1 MEPLSRSS
9 RISCVEHYRTL
20 IKALKDPLY
29 IENRTL
35 QGIVNPG
42 IIQVPMLSVAALHSS
57 HLVCF
62 AGGCLEF
69 PKIRGTLF
77 WGPYKD
83 PTTWGTTPGFTGFFC
98 SRPYYGARILGS
110 PRFRTPIS
118 GTHRPRTHA
127 HTHTHTHRQR
137 QRNTLKTPKH
147 PKSIQNQSKH
157 TPNTLRTRFNSGVLR
172 FSSSVS
178 ASSLR
183 GPGADLAGLLVQ
195 GLRV

>member
-9 RISCVEHYRTL
+9 RISCIEHYRPL

-127 HTHTHTHRQR
+127 HTHTHTHTDRDR
-137 QRNTLKTPKH
+137 ETPLKPLNTLNPSKIKVNTP
-147 PKSIQNQSKH
+147 Q
-157 TPNTLRTRFNSGVLR
+157 TP
-172 FSSSVS
+172 
-178 ASSLR
+178 
-183 GPGADLAGLLVQ
+183 
-195 GLRV
+195 

>member
-1 MEPLSRSS
+1 MQKPAATADHTWSMAINETHMHMVACMRASIIRK
-9 RISCVEHYRTL
+9 TL
-20 IKALKDPLY
+20 
-29 IENRTL
+29 
-35 QGIVNPG
+35 
-42 IIQVPMLSVAALHSS
+42 
-57 HLVCF
+57 
-62 AGGCLEF
+62 
-69 PKIRGTLF
+69 
-77 WGPYKD
+77 
-83 PTTWGTTPGFTGFFC
+83 
-98 SRPYYGARILGS
+98 
-110 PRFRTPIS
+110 
-118 GTHRPRTHA
+118 THA

-183 GPGADLAGLLVQ
+183 RPGADLAGLLVQ